1 MKFLSF
7 PVLFQSMHQCF
18 KFLSIDSAYYIK
30 ISDIQPIAF
39 STTTGS
45 KMCVII
51 YYTMKR
57 EALCRREQN
66 KSKKLFSCFHY
77 EIISAHG
84 SKNTYDLF

>member
-1 MKFLSF
+1 M
-7 PVLFQSMHQCF
+7 QQCF
-18 KFLSIDSAYYIK
+18 ISLSIDSAYCIK
-30 ISDIQPIAF
+30 ISGIQLIAF
-39 STTTGS
+39 STTPGN

-84 SKNTYDLF
+84 S